1 MLESTTNS
9 SLKSSA
15 SLEKSRISTG
25 LNIKAPQ
32 AVSTLKITKP
42 SLKKAKEKIESI
54 ALSSSTVTLPKSQPT
69 SSETSLRIRASSR
82 LKQTIILPPISSNPA
97 AQNQKVTSISTSSP
111 ATSSH
116 VHKKR
121 SIKRI
126 EEDVEEEEEDD
137 ENISPQKRS
146 KFNCSR

>member
-32 AVSTLKITKP
+32 AVSTLKITKS

-69 SSETSLRIRASSR
+69 SSETGLSIRSSSR
-82 LKQTIILPPISSNPA
+82 LKQTIVSPSSSNLA
-97 AQNQKVTSISTSSP
+97 SQKQRVSSIYTSSP
-111 ATSSH
+111 ATSPT

-121 SIKRI
+121 SRKRI

-137 ENISPQKRS
+137 ENISPRKRS